1 LAATLM
7 SAELGAE
14 LGADDLP
21 DTDPWLAYEVRK
33 CAWLQE
39 HPDASSAEYEFALKQ
54 ICKEI
59 GG

>member
-1 LAATLM
+1 M
-7 SAELGAE
+7 SAEMGAE